1 MGIIFTEFFIHMKLE
16 ILTEKCLNENYS
28 RVWVDKHLFVVFSI
42 RNCLK
47 NGDAYAPLIL
57 KFTIQYAFRRFQVKN
72 DSFTILLYISAFD
85 VCCDFNIL
93 YGRLYIIKKI

>member
-1 MGIIFTEFFIHMKLE
+1 MKLE

-57 KFTIQYAFRRFQVKN
+57 KFTI
-72 DSFTILLYISAFD
+72 
-85 VCCDFNIL
+85 
-93 YGRLYIIKKI
+93 